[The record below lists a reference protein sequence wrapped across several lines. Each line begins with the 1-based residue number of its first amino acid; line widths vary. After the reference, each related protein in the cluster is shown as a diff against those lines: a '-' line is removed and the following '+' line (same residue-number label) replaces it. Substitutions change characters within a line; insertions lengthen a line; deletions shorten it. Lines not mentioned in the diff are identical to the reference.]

1 LSKTV
6 KILILLGVDFLTI
19 QAAFFLWCRIRN
31 SMGFYAAYDL
41 SHGFHL
47 SLFVY
52 FFWLLILMFFGQ
64 YQVWHARSRTDE
76 WIDVVKVVTAG
87 VFLIFLITFDVEQ
100 DIDRPFQASRF
111 LVALYWLLMVGCVGS
126 GRLIL
131 RSVQRRLL
139 TAGFGR
145 QRTAIVGWGKKAWEL
160 ADLTEAAPALGYT
173 IIGFVNPEEEPV
185 KGKYKELPILGSIG
199 RLHEI
204 VQRRSIHEVFIAIPR
219 RSEKL
224 LEQVIGQCNGLPVG
238 IKAVPDLYDVL
249 VGQVRTNQIYGFPL
263 IEILPHLISPWERVV
278 KRLLDILFSLSVIL
292 ISFPLCL
299 LVAAAIV
306 VNSRGPVFYSQER
319 VGKNGRHFH
328 ILKFRTMVKDAEK
341 HSGPVWATKN
351 DPRVTGVGRL
361 LRKLR
366 LDEVPQLIN
375 ILRGDMALVG
385 PRPERPYFVEKLKAM
400 YPLYTRR
407 LSVRPGI
414 TGWAQ
419 VKGTYDQTLEDVK
432 TKLEYDLFYLENMSL
447 RMDLKIVLN
456 TIHIVLRGK
465 GH

>member
-1 LSKTV
+1 
-6 KILILLGVDFLTI
+6 
-19 QAAFFLWCRIRN
+19 
-31 SMGFYAAYDL
+31 M
-41 SHGFHL
+41 
-47 SLFVY
+47 
-52 FFWLLILMFFGQ
+52 
-64 YQVWHARSRTDE
+64 
-76 WIDVVKVVTAG
+76 
-87 VFLIFLITFDVEQ
+87 
-100 DIDRPFQASRF
+100 
-111 LVALYWLLMVGCVGS
+111 VACVGS

-173 IIGFVNPEEEPV
+173 IVGFVNPEEEPV
-185 KGKYKELPILGSIG
+185 KGKYNELPILGSLN

-204 VQRRSIHEVFIAIPR
+204 VQRKSIHEVFIAIPR

-224 LEQVIGQCNGLPVG
+224 LQEVIGQCNGLPVG

-278 KRLLDILFSLSVIL
+278 KRLLDIVFSLAVIL
-292 ISFPLCL
+292 ISSPLCL
-299 LVAAAIV
+299 LVAVAIV

-319 VGKNGRHFH
+319 VGKKGRHFH
-328 ILKFRTMVKDAEK
+328 ILKFRTMVMDAEK

-351 DPRVTGVGRL
+351 DPRVTGVGRF

-366 LDEVPQLIN
+366 LDEIPQLIN

-385 PRPERPYFVEKLKAM
+385 PRPERPYFVEKLKAI

-432 TKLEYDLFYLENMSL
+432 EKLEYDLFYLENMSL